1 VGNGGRRGEVA
12 LDLVRARLGWLA
24 RRRRVRR
31 LCRLA
36 AKVARRN
43 HAAARDERQ
52 QQEPQANAQQHGSAA
67 DRGSPP
73 VYQKHG
79 IGGEW
84 PQRERRGELRWV
96 AIARSAPSPNQRA
109 AEGLLPRHGE
119 GEFAVAD
126 APGKTLGETRR
137 RLLAVGRDEFGKG
150 GEQAR
155 LRQAVPIDTVEAR
168 FGPGCVEVAE
178 RSPFLLMVR
187 SLSRNLDHLCCHAHA
202 DSGPPLRGGTLARDA
217 RAPRRNWGNG

>member
-1 VGNGGRRGEVA
+1 SSMGRRPIEDRRQSIRSTESVA
-12 LDLVRARLGWLA
+12 SGRDASRAASSG
-24 RRRRVRR
+24 
-31 LCRLA
+31 
-36 AKVARRN
+36 
-43 HAAARDERQ
+43 
-52 QQEPQANAQQHGSAA
+52 
-67 DRGSPP
+67 
-73 VYQKHG
+73 
-79 IGGEW
+79 
-84 PQRERRGELRWV
+84 WV
-96 AIARSAPSPNQRA
+96 AIAHSAPSRNQRA

-187 SLSRNLDHLCCHAHA
+187 SLSRNLVHLACHAEA

-217 RAPRRNWGNG
+217 RAPRRNWRNG

>member
-1 VGNGGRRGEVA
+1 MESFISAASCCRSPLRAAASRRSRVRATGAGKRERLVMISGTADAGARWPLPLSALRCDDSSGAGAEASGGFAASPRRLVGATTLPPAASASNKSLKPMRSSMGRRPIEDRRQSIRSTESVA
-12 LDLVRARLGWLA
+12 SGRNASRAASSG
-24 RRRRVRR
+24 
-31 LCRLA
+31 
-36 AKVARRN
+36 
-43 HAAARDERQ
+43 
-52 QQEPQANAQQHGSAA
+52 
-67 DRGSPP
+67 
-73 VYQKHG
+73 
-79 IGGEW
+79 
-84 PQRERRGELRWV
+84 
-96 AIARSAPSPNQRA
+96 ARSAPSPNQRA
-109 AEGLLPRHGE
+109 AEGLWPRHGE

-187 SLSRNLDHLCCHAHA
+187 
-202 DSGPPLRGGTLARDA
+202 
-217 RAPRRNWGNG
+217 